1 MRIDETAETP
11 GSQPFDDGYAL
22 SPASELRPVGLYMPE
37 VELEG
42 RIPLETAQIEPGM
55 LTQSELDLRAGEK
68 ITEGQSLSPIEASLR
83 RLGRDRR
90 AMVCLAII
98 IIMVVASYVF
108 PMVYLHLGPTVLGG
122 ITDTSQ
128 VPPELYHYM
137 THQELLNLD
146 APSSLPGSLVHPLGT
161 DQLGRDILARLMA
174 GVNVSIQVALFVE
187 IFDVVLGL
195 LVGVLAG
202 FFGGWIDTFLA
213 RFTDLMFAFPALL
226 FAILAA
232 ATLGPAFVNALGP
245 EGRLILVSIALGI
258 TVWPQMA
265 RFVRGQTLQL
275 KEQQFIEAARMSGSS
290 NQRIMVQHIVPNL
303 FSIVVAAATLDIVG
317 TITAEA
323 TLSLLGLGVEPPGS
337 SLGLMIF
344 DGSGR
349 LYINAWEVIWPTVT
363 LALLVLSLAFL
374 GDGVNDS
381 FNPRTK
387 D

>member
-11 GSQPFDDGYAL
+11 GSQPFEDGYGL
-22 SPASELRPVGLYMPE
+22 NPASELRPVGLFMPE

-42 RIPLETAQIEPGM
+42 RVPPSTAEIEAGM
-55 LTQSELDLRAGEK
+55 LTQSEMDLRAGEK
-68 ITEGQSLSPIEASLR
+68 VTEGQSLSPIEASLR

-98 IIMVVASYVF
+98 LIMVVASYVF

-122 ITDTSQ
+122 ITDTTP

-146 APSSLPGSLVHPLGT
+146 APSSLVHPLGT

-202 FFGGWIDTFLA
+202 FYGGWIDTFLA

-245 EGRLILVSIALGI
+245 EGRLVLVSIALGI

-363 LALLVLSLAFL
+363 LALLVLALAFL
-374 GDGVNDS
+374 GDGVNDA

>member
-1 MRIDETAETP
+1 M
-11 GSQPFDDGYAL
+11 
-22 SPASELRPVGLYMPE
+22 
-37 VELEG
+37 
-42 RIPLETAQIEPGM
+42 
-55 LTQSELDLRAGEK
+55 DLRTQQEE
-68 ITEGQSLSPIEASLR
+68 ITEGQSLSPVEASLR

-98 IIMVVASYVF
+98 LLMVTGSYVF
-108 PMVYLHLGPTVLGG
+108 PIIYLHLGPVIIGG
-122 ITDTSQ
+122 ITDTTPT
-128 VPPELYHYM
+128 PPELYHYM
-137 THQELLNLD
+137 IHQELLNLD
-146 APSSLPGSLVHPLGT
+146 APSSLQHPMGT
-161 DQLGRDILARLMA
+161 DQLGRDILSRMMA

-202 FFGGWIDTFLA
+202 FIGGWIDTFLA

-232 ATLGPAFVNALGP
+232 ATLGPAFVNTLGP

-290 NQRIMVQHIVPNL
+290 NQRIMMQHIVPNL

-317 TITAEA
+317 TVIAEA
-323 TLSLLGLGVEPPGS
+323 TLSLLNLGVEPPGS

-344 DGSGR
+344 DGSNR
-349 LYINAWEVIWPTVT
+349 LYINPWEVIWPVAT
-363 LALLVLSLAFL
+363 LAILVLSVAFL
-374 GDGVNDS
+374 GDGVNDA

>member
-1 MRIDETAETP
+1 MRIDESAET
-11 GSQPFDDGYAL
+11 GSQPFDDGFSL
-22 SPASELRPVGLYMPE
+22 NPASELHPMGLLIPE
-37 VELEG
+37 AVLEG
-42 RIPLETAQIEPGM
+42 TANET
-55 LTQSELDLRAGEK
+55 LTQSELDLRAQDH
-68 ITEGQSLSPIEASLR
+68 ITEGQSLSPVEASLR

-90 AMVCLAII
+90 AMVCLALIVF
-98 IIMVVASYVF
+98 MVTASYIF
-108 PMVYLHLGPTVLGG
+108 PIFYLHMGPTILGG
-122 ITDTSQ
+122 ITGTTPTPPQ
-128 VPPELYHYM
+128 VYHYM
-137 THQELLNLD
+137 THQELLTLD
-146 APSSLPGSLVHPLGT
+146 APGSLQHPLGT
-161 DQLGRDILARLMA
+161 DQLGRDILSRLMA

-187 IFDVVLGL
+187 IFDVVLGV
-195 LVGVLAG
+195 LVGVMAG
-202 FFGGWIDTFLA
+202 FYGGWIDTFLA

-290 NQRIMVQHIVPNL
+290 NQRIMMQHIVPNL

-317 TITAEA
+317 TIIAEA

-344 DGSGR
+344 DASGR
-349 LYINAWEVIWPTVT
+349 LYINAWEVIWPVAA
-363 LALLVLSLAFL
+363 LALLVLALAFL
-374 GDGVNDS
+374 GDGVNDA

>member
-1 MRIDETAETP
+1 MRIDESSEQTGTQSFNDGYSINP
-11 GSQPFDDGYAL
+11 GS
-22 SPASELRPVGLYMPE
+22 ELGTAGF
-37 VELEG
+37 LEPQLA
-42 RIPLETAQIEPGM
+42 IATNPLETT
-55 LTQSELDLRAGEK
+55 LSQSELDLRTQEAV
-68 ITEGQSLSPIEASLR
+68 TEGQSLSPIEASLR
-83 RLGRDRR
+83 RLGRDKR
-90 AMVCLAII
+90 AMVCLAVII
-98 IIMVVASYVF
+98 FMVVASYVF
-108 PMVYLHLGPTVLGG
+108 PIFYLHMGPNIQGG
-122 ITDTSQ
+122 IFGNAS

-137 THQELLNLD
+137 QHQELLNLD
-146 APSSLPGSLVHPLGT
+146 APSSLAHPLGT

-195 LVGVLAG
+195 IIGVLAG

-213 RFTDLMFAFPALL
+213 RFTDLMFAFPTLL

-232 ATLGPAFVNALGP
+232 ATLGPAFVDALGP
-245 EGRLILVSIALGI
+245 QGRLILVSIAIGI

-290 NQRIMVQHIVPNL
+290 NQRIMMQHIVPNL

-323 TLSLLGLGVEPPGS
+323 AISLLGLGVEPPGS
-337 SLGLMIF
+337 SLGLMIN
-344 DGSGR
+344 DAAQR
-349 LYINAWEVIWPTVT
+349 INISLWEILWPTIT
-363 LALLVLSLAFL
+363 LSILVLAISFL
-374 GDGVNDS
+374 GDGVNDA

>member
-1 MRIDETAETP
+1 MRIDESAEKT
-11 GSQPFDDGYAL
+11 GSQPFGDGYSL
-22 SPASELRPVGLYMPE
+22 NPASELQPVGLLMPE
-37 VELEG
+37 VVIEENAEL
-42 RIPLETAQIEPGM
+42 TV
-55 LTQSELDLRAGEK
+55 TQSELDLRAQANLA
-68 ITEGQSLSPIEASLR
+68 EGQSLSPIEASLR

-90 AMVCLAII
+90 AMVCFAII
-98 IIMVVASYVF
+98 LVMVVGSYIF
-108 PMVYLHLGPTVLGG
+108 PIFYLHMGPVVLGG
-122 ITDTSQ
+122 ITDTTPT
-128 VPPELYHYM
+128 PPELYHYM

-146 APSSLPGSLVHPLGT
+146 APSSAIHPLGT

-174 GVNVSIQVALFVE
+174 GINVSIQVALFVE

-245 EGRLILVSIALGI
+245 EGRLVLVSIALGI
-258 TVWPQMA
+258 TIWPQMA

-290 NQRIMVQHIVPNL
+290 NQRIMIQHIVPNL
-303 FSIVVAAATLDIVG
+303 LSIVVAAATLDIVG

-344 DGSGR
+344 DGSQR
-349 LYINAWEVIWPTVT
+349 LYINAWEVIWPVAT
-363 LALLVLSLAFL
+363 LATLVLALAFM
-374 GDGVNDS
+374 GDGVNDA

>member
-1 MRIDETAETP
+1 MRLDEGPDRTGEQA
-11 GSQPFDDGYAL
+11 FDDGFSR
-22 SPASELRPVGLYMPE
+22 SPASELTPVGTYAPPA
-37 VELEG
+37 VLE
-42 RIPLETAQIEPGM
+42 PDAAA
-55 LTQSELDLRAGEK
+55 LTQSELDLRAAEK
-68 ITEGQSLSPIEASLR
+68 ITEGQSLSPVEASLR
-83 RLGRDRR
+83 RMGRDRR

-98 IIMVVASYVF
+98 LIMVVASYIF
-108 PMVYLHLGPTVLGG
+108 PMIYLHMGPIVMGG
-122 ITDTSQ
+122 ITGSTPI
-128 VPPELYHYM
+128 PPELYHYM

-146 APSSLPGSLVHPLGT
+146 APSSLVHPLGT

-174 GVNVSIQVALFVE
+174 GVNISIQVALFVE

-195 LVGVLAG
+195 LIGVLAG
-202 FFGGWIDTFLA
+202 FFGGVIDTFLA
-213 RFTDLMFAFPALL
+213 RFTDLTFAFPELL

-232 ATLGPAFVNALGP
+232 ATLGPAFVDALGP
-245 EGRLILVSIALGI
+245 QGRLILVSIALGI

-265 RFVRGQTLQL
+265 RFTRGQTLQL

-290 NQRIMVQHIVPNL
+290 DQRIMIQHIVPNL

-317 TITAEA
+317 TITEEA

-337 SLGLMIF
+337 SLGLMIY
-344 DGSGR
+344 DAAGQ

-363 LALLVLSLAFL
+363 LAVLVLTVAFL
-374 GDGVNDS
+374 GDGVNDA

>member
-1 MRIDETAETP
+1 MRRDEGPDQTGA
-11 GSQPFDDGYAL
+11 QAFDNGFSL
-22 SPASELRPVGLYMPE
+22 NPASELTPAGIYAPAAVLGADAAVP
-37 VELEG
+37 
-42 RIPLETAQIEPGM
+42 T

-68 ITEGQSLSPIEASLR
+68 ITEGLSLSPVEASLR

-90 AMVCLAII
+90 AMVCLAIMV
-98 IIMVVASYVF
+98 IMVVASYIF
-108 PMVYLHLGPTVLGG
+108 PMFYLHMGPIVLGG
-122 ITDTSQ
+122 IANTTPT
-128 VPPELYHYM
+128 PPELYHYM

-146 APSSLPGSLVHPLGT
+146 APSSLVHPLGT

-174 GVNVSIQVALFVE
+174 GVNISIQVALFVE

-195 LVGVLAG
+195 LIGVLAG
-202 FFGGWIDTFLA
+202 FFGGVLDTFLA
-213 RFTDLMFAFPALL
+213 RFTDLTFAFPELL

-232 ATLGPAFVNALGP
+232 ATLGPAFIDALGP
-245 EGRLILVSIALGI
+245 QGRLILVSIALGI

-265 RFVRGQTLQL
+265 RFARGQTLQL

-290 NQRIMVQHIVPNL
+290 NQRIMLQHIVPNL

-317 TITAEA
+317 TITEEA

-337 SLGLMIF
+337 SLGLMIY
-344 DGSGR
+344 DGAGQ
-349 LYINAWEVIWPTVT
+349 LYINAWEVIWPTIT
-363 LALLVLSLAFL
+363 LAALVLALAFL
-374 GDGVNDS
+374 GDGVNDA

>member
-1 MRIDETAETP
+1 MRIDEEQA
-11 GSQPFDDGYAL
+11 GSQPFDDGFSL
-22 SPASELRPVGLYMPE
+22 NPASELRPVGLLAPE
-37 VELEG
+37 AVLE
-42 RIPLETAQIEPGM
+42 RNADAT
-55 LTQSELDLRAGEK
+55 LTQSEMDLRTQQEGVS
-68 ITEGQSLSPIEASLR
+68 EGQSLSPVEASLR

-90 AMVCLAII
+90 AMICLAII
-98 IIMVVASYVF
+98 LTMVVGSYVF
-108 PMVYLHLGPTVLGG
+108 PIVYLHMGPVIQGG
-122 ITDTSQ
+122 ITGTSQ

-137 THQELLNLD
+137 IHQELLNLD
-146 APSSLPGSLVHPLGT
+146 APSSLVHPLGT

-195 LVGVLAG
+195 LVGVMAG
-202 FFGGWIDTFLA
+202 FYGGWIDTFLA

-290 NQRIMVQHIVPNL
+290 NQRIMVQHISPNL

-317 TITAEA
+317 TIIAEA
-323 TLSLLGLGVEPPGS
+323 TLSLLGLGVEPPAS

-344 DGSGR
+344 DASGR
-349 LYINAWEVIWPTVT
+349 LYINAWEVIWPVAT
-363 LALLVLSLAFL
+363 LAILVLSLAFM
-374 GDGVNDS
+374 GDGVNDA